1 MRLLDLDNVLRT
13 AALPVHEVAGWAAR
27 GSASWGPIRGITI
40 HETRGSATSTDAS
53 EIGVLLNGSATAPPP
68 IAQLYLSRTTGFHV
82 VASGRCNHNL
92 VGWDGPNEGYGNS
105 QLIGI
110 EAQHS
115 ASEDWAKKPNQY
127 SQYVRG
133 TAALCRAYKIPVK
146 YVGGHKEHQP
156 YATRPPGEGSTKS
169 DPEFDMD
176 KFRHDVQVVL
186 NGEDE
191 IVDPETIKEIGKSA
205 ADQVWFRDM
214 DGRTAIAPAWKT
226 QMGTFEASLRIEANL
241 KAMAGQDWVDEE
253 QIIDGV
259 LTGLGTKDLDDAANA
274 LKAAFGDRT
283 AELAAKLLATIT
295 SQ

>member
-1 MRLLDLDNVLRT
+1 MRLLDLDNVLRDDG
-13 AALPVHEVAGWAAR
+13 LPVHEVGGWVTR

-40 HETRGSATSTDAS
+40 HETRGSATSTDAG

-115 ASEDWAKKPNQY
+115 VTEDWAKKPNQY

-133 TAALCRAYKIPVK
+133 TAALCRAYKIPAK

-176 KFRHDVQVVL
+176 KFRRDVQAVL

-191 IVDPETIKEIGKSA
+191 IVDPATIKAIARAA
-205 ADQVWFRDM
+205 ADETLYRDV
-214 DGRTAIAPAWKT
+214 DPDDNVRTPLWIAVNSIHHTSALT
-226 QMGTFEASLRIEANL
+226 LANL
-241 KAMAGQDWVDEE
+241 QAMAGKDWVDE
-253 QIIDGV
+253 QSVVDGV
-259 LTGLGTKDLDDAANA
+259 LAGLGSKDLDDVTAA
-274 LKAAFGDRT
+274 LKAAFGDRFPDL
-283 AELAAKLLATIT
+283 LAALNSA
-295 SQ
+295 